1 VRNGRKSLLVFTH
14 TVPYPLVSGGRIRY
28 NHLVRHLAKRFDLYL
43 LSLAD
48 SPAEQI
54 HAEHLRHCCREV
66 RVVPFQ
72 KSKPSFLKRVK
83 NIFSRHPA
91 DLNHENPRVAHALSE
106 MLAIRPVNGVLIW
119 TTFLASYVRL
129 VPPQIKRVLDL
140 DDLQFMRIRRAVSEL
155 PWGKKKLGYLL
166 EPAKV
171 KRFERLML
179 RNFNLAF
186 TCSDTDKDRV
196 VELGVDVRVE
206 VIPNGVDPE
215 RFSAGKYPEWPR
227 PSLVYTG
234 GLGSQGGEGV
244 LRFIREIYPLIR
256 ERIPEVKLHL
266 VGGYVLPEVRQAAS
280 RDRSVILTEMVED
293 VRPYMA
299 GGWVLVVPLW
309 VGSGTRIKILEACAM
324 EKPVVSTPVG
334 AEGLELRPG
343 DHLFVEEEPRGFA
356 ARCIKLL
363 KEPEL
368 RREVGLRAREVVCA
382 RYKWSAIG
390 SRAAE
395 ILDGLL

>member
-1 VRNGRKSLLVFTH
+1 MRNGRKSLLVFTH

-28 NHLVRHLAKRFDLYL
+28 NYLLRHLAERFDLYL

-48 SPAEQI
+48 SPAEQAR
-54 HAEHLRHCCREV
+54 AEHLRHCCREV

-72 KSKPSFLKRVK
+72 KSNPSFLKKVK
-83 NIFSRHPA
+83 NILSSHPA

-106 MLAIRPVNGVLIW
+106 ILATRPVDGVLIW

-171 KRFERLML
+171 KRFERLIL
-179 RNFNLAF
+179 RNFSLAF
-186 TCSDTDKDRV
+186 TCSHTDRARV
-196 VELGVDVRVE
+196 VELGADVPVE

-215 RFSAGKYPEWPR
+215 RFSAGNYPEGPQ

-244 LRFIREIYPLIR
+244 LRFIREVYPLIR
-256 ERIPEVKLHL
+256 ETIPDVKLHL
-266 VGGYVLPEVRQAAS
+266 VGGGCS
-280 RDRSVILTEMVED
+280 S
-293 VRPYMA
+293 
-299 GGWVLVVPLW
+299 
-309 VGSGTRIKILEACAM
+309 
-324 EKPVVSTPVG
+324 
-334 AEGLELRPG
+334 
-343 DHLFVEEEPRGFA
+343 
-356 ARCIKLL
+356 
-363 KEPEL
+363 
-368 RREVGLRAREVVCA
+368 
-382 RYKWSAIG
+382 
-390 SRAAE
+390 
-395 ILDGLL
+395 